1 MGENKTS
8 VRAALVGA
16 LLVAPLAALAPGA
29 VGGTA
34 LGADAPASTTTA
46 PAPYLFSSDGVDK
59 AQALSNLAELNAIP
73 SVDTGYVPVTD
84 PPRTD
89 DKACP
94 PSRCRDYTLPRV
106 AGVTVTRP
114 KVRVLLPVGYST
126 RTATRYPVVYLF
138 NGSLSPYVRW
148 TRQTML
154 TEMSRSM
161 KAIFVMP
168 EGGYDGNAGYFSDW
182 KDGSFQWET
191 WHVRHLVPWVDRTFR
206 TIKGAR
212 AAAGASMGA
221 QGALSYAARHPGLF
235 KAVLSISG
243 LVNTSSLVQ
252 NTVSPQ
258 LNEVL
263 NTDGPDLK
271 RIWGDPVLDSATW
284 NEHNPVQLVDQ
295 LKDVKLFIA
304 SGTGYPQ
311 YDPNDAV
318 HSGTTEQ
325 NLWNYQ
331 RYFFARLT
339 TQGVPYEARISVG
352 QLHDWPYFDGAMRW
366 GLPRIIAAARG

>member
-1 MGENKTS
+1 MGENKS
-8 VRAALVGA
+8 NRGALAAVAGALLAALV
-16 LLVAPLAALAPGA
+16 PGLT
-29 VGGTA
+29 GTA
-34 LGADAPASTTTA
+34 AQGAETA
-46 PAPYLFSSDGVDK
+46 EPAPYYFTYDGQDT
-59 AQALSNLAELNAIP
+59 AQGLSNLAQLNTIP
-73 SVDTGYVPVTD
+73 SVDTGWKPTTN
-84 PPRTD
+84 PPQTD
-89 DKACP
+89 DRACP
-94 PSRCRDYTLPRV
+94 PSRCRDYTLPRP
-106 AGVTVTRP
+106 AGVPVTRP
-114 KVRVLLPVGYST
+114 VVRVLLPVGYST
-126 RTATRYPVVYLF
+126 ETARRYPVVYLF

-154 TEMSRSM
+154 TSMSRSM

-168 EGGYDGNAGYFSDW
+168 EGGYGGNAGYFSDW
-182 KDGSFQWET
+182 KDGSFSWET
-191 WHVRHLVPWVDRTFR
+191 WHTKYLVPWVDRTFR
-206 TIKGAR
+206 TIPGAR

-252 NTVSPQ
+252 NTISPT
-258 LNEVL
+258 LNDLL
-263 NTDGPDLK
+263 NSDGPDLR

-284 NEHNPVQLVDQ
+284 DEHNPVQLVPQ
-295 LKDVKLFIA
+295 LHDVKLFIA

-339 TQGVPYEARISVG
+339 AEKVPYEARISVG
-352 QLHDWPYFDGAMRW
+352 QLHDWPYFHQAMLW
-366 GLPRIIAAARG
+366 GLPKVIAAARG